1 MEIYWTKI
9 KEIIEET
16 PEIRTYHLECP
27 VGVTW
32 EEGAHIH
39 LALEGFNA
47 GDKPNRA
54 LVRHMSIST
63 VQKET
68 TIGITTRLKEERS
81 EFKTILGN
89 LAIGDQV
96 AVFKIKSN
104 LALRRENRNVYLLS
118 SGVGLASFRPL
129 VLQYLAD
136 NKEINKIHS
145 LHISD
150 KKDRLFESVFNGQ
163 STPALTSEVVNQR
176 SDYYDSVQSLAV
188 DKEGLF
194 YLVGSD
200 EFLTQNI
207 SLLLEAGIPAGQIVI
222 DKHENKRA
230 LFLSE
235 AAV

>member
-27 VGVTW
+27 AGVTW
-32 EEGAHIH
+32 QEGAHIH

-63 VQKET
+63 VPQET
-68 TIGITTRLKEERS
+68 VIGITTRLKEERS

-129 VLQYLAD
+129 VLQYLTD
-136 NKEINKIHS
+136 SNQINKIHS
-145 LHISD
+145 LHIADRS
-150 KKDRLFESVFNGQ
+150 DRLFDAIFTEQ
-163 STPALTSEVVNQR
+163 STSAFHAEVVNQR
-176 SDYYDSVQSLAV
+176 HDYYTSVKTLAT

-194 YLVGSD
+194 YIVGSD

-207 SLLLEAGIPAGQIVI
+207 ALLLAAGIKAEQIVI

-230 LFLSE
+230 LFLTE
-235 AAV
+235 AVV

>member
-16 PEIRTYHLECP
+16 PEIKTFHLECP
-27 VGVTW
+27 EGVTW

-47 GDKPNRA
+47 GEKPNRA

-63 VQKET
+63 IQKEAAM
-68 TIGITTRLKEERS
+68 GITTRLKAERS

-89 LAIGDQV
+89 LSTGDQV

-104 LALRRENRNVYLLS
+104 LALRREDRNVYLLS

-136 NKEINKIHS
+136 GSQVKRLHS
-145 LHISD
+145 LNISAQTD
-150 KKDRLFESVFNGQ
+150 TLFQSIFTSQAAKNFDATVVHQRADYYAGVQAFAKDR
-163 STPALTSEVVNQR
+163 
-176 SDYYDSVQSLAV
+176 
-188 DKEGLF
+188 EGLF
-194 YLVGSD
+194 YIVGSD
-200 EFLTQNI
+200 EFLEQNI
-207 SLLLEAGIPAGQIVI
+207 ALLRQEGIPVEQIII
-222 DKHENKRA
+222 DKHQMKRD
-230 LFLSE
+230 LFLAKAE
-235 AAV
+235 

>member
-27 VGVTW
+27 AGVTW
-32 EEGAHIH
+32 QEGAHIH

-63 VQKET
+63 VPQET
-68 TIGITTRLKEERS
+68 VIGITTRLKEERS

-129 VLQYLAD
+129 VLQYLTD
-136 NKEINKIHS
+136 SNQINKIHS
-145 LHISD
+145 LHIANNS
-150 KKDRLFESVFNGQ
+150 DRLFDSLFKEQ
-163 STPALTSEVVNQR
+163 STSAFQAEIVNQR
-176 SDYYDSVQSLAV
+176 NDYYNSVKMLAA

-194 YLVGSD
+194 YIVGSD

-207 SLLLEAGIPAGQIVI
+207 SLLLAAGITTEQIVI

-230 LFLSE
+230 LFLTE
-235 AAV
+235 ATV

>member
-16 PEIRTYHLECP
+16 PEIKTFHLECP
-27 VGVTW
+27 EGVTW

-47 GDKPNRA
+47 GEKPNRA

-63 VQKET
+63 IKKEAAM
-68 TIGITTRLKEERS
+68 GITTRLKAERS

-89 LAIGDQV
+89 LSIGDQV

-104 LALRRENRNVYLLS
+104 LALRREDRNVYLLS

-136 NKEINKIHS
+136 GSQIKQLHS
-145 LHISD
+145 LNISAQTD
-150 KKDRLFESVFNGQ
+150 TLFQSIFTSQAAKNFDATVVHQRADYYAGVQAFAKDR
-163 STPALTSEVVNQR
+163 
-176 SDYYDSVQSLAV
+176 
-188 DKEGLF
+188 EGLF
-194 YLVGSD
+194 YIVGSD
-200 EFLTQNI
+200 EFLEQNI
-207 SLLLEAGIPAGQIVI
+207 ALLRQEGIPVEQIII
-222 DKHENKRA
+222 DKHQMKRD
-230 LFLSE
+230 LFLAKAE
-235 AAV
+235 